1 MAEYD
6 DMGLSAEELAALN
19 DDIVETPTADDP
31 PADPPADDPSPVDNP
46 DDSDDSDDPADPP
59 VDEPNDPPADH
70 PGDDPADPPAPLDPP
85 ADDDVRYKDLALKDF
100 SPYQVTHVQDFD
112 AQMQIFD
119 QRRNDMVQKFR
130 DGEITLEDYLIQDRA
145 LKVEEDRVRDKERDA
160 SVMEKMNEQNATR
173 TWFENVDTFINH
185 VQKVDGINY
194 KNTTLNAALDAAVK
208 ALANEKEN
216 ADKPQAWF
224 LTEAHKRVMADLGI
238 ARRASNPDP
247 KPAAKKEERKPD
259 LRNVPKTLSRVPAAA
274 PNNPRGD
281 DEFGHLEKLDGIEL
295 ERALAKLTPEQESRY
310 LRGF

>member
-19 DDIVETPTADDP
+19 EDTTETPPADDP
-31 PADPPADDPSPVDNP
+31 PADPPADTPEPVEPADEDVDEPQDEDPEPVEPPADG
-46 DDSDDSDDPADPP
+46 DDELQADPPSDEPADPT
-59 VDEPNDPPADH
+59 V
-70 PGDDPADPPAPLDPP
+70 
-85 ADDDVRYKDLALKDF
+85 DDDARYKDLALKDF
-100 SPYQVTHVQDFD
+100 SPYQVTHVPDFD

-130 DGEITLEDYLIQDRA
+130 DGEITLEDYLTQDRA
-145 LKVEEDRVRDKERDA
+145 LKVEEDRVRDKEREA

-173 TWFENVDTFINH
+173 TWFENVETFISH
-185 VQKVDGINY
+185 IQKTDGINY
-194 KNTTLNAALDAAVK
+194 KNATLNAALDAAVK
-208 ALANEKEN
+208 ALANEKDN

-238 ARRASNPDP
+238 ARRDAAP
-247 KPAAKKEERKPD
+247 KKEEQKPKKEERKPD

-295 ERALAKLTPEQESRY
+295 ERALAKLSPEQEARY